1 MRNTRLLLAF
11 DLLTLIAASPAMAA
25 QQAGTLTAHLRGFE
39 EVPATAVANSGTFTA
54 TVNGAG
60 TEINFNLTYKVPEGT
75 VTQSHLHFA
84 QKGVNGGIV
93 IFLCSNLPNPPAGT
107 QACPEHEGSVSGT
120 ITAANV
126 LAQPNQSAVAGDLPS
141 VLRAIRGGIVYAN
154 VHTDQLPGGSIRGQ
168 VNFKPGPN
176 D

>member
-11 DLLTLIAASPAMAA
+11 ALLTLIAVSPALA
-25 QQAGTLTAHLRGFE
+25 QAGRMSAQLRGFE

-54 TVNGAG
+54 TVNGAN
-60 TEINFNLTYKVPEGT
+60 TEIDFNLTYKVPEGT
-75 VTQSHLHFA
+75 VTQAHLHFA

-93 IFLCSNLPNPPAGT
+93 LFLCSNLPNAPAGT
-107 QACPEHEGSVSGT
+107 QACPEHEGTVTGT
-120 ITAANV
+120 LTADDV
-126 LAQPNQSAVAGDLPS
+126 LAVTGQSAVAGDLPS

-168 VNFKPGPN
+168 LDFRRGRN

>member
-1 MRNTRLLLAF
+1 MRNVRLLLAF
-11 DLLTLIAASPAMAA
+11 ALLTLIAVSPAPAA

-39 EVPATAVANSGTFTA
+39 EVPATAVANTGTFTG

-60 TEINFNLTYKVPEGT
+60 TEITFNLKYDVPEGT
-75 VTQSHLHFA
+75 VTQAHLHFA

-93 IFLCSNLPNPPAGT
+93 IFLCSNLPNAPAGT
-107 QACPEHEGSVSGT
+107 QACPEHSGTVSGT
-120 ITAANV
+120 VDADNV
-126 LAQPNQSAVAGDLPS
+126 LAQPSQSAVAGDLPS
-141 VLRAIRGGIVYAN
+141 VLRAIRAGIVYAN

-168 VNFKPGPN
+168 VSFKPGRN

>member
-1 MRNTRLLLAF
+1 MRNNRLLLAF
-11 DLLTLIAASPAMAA
+11 ALLTLIAASPALA
-25 QQAGTLTAHLRGFE
+25 QAGRMTAQLRGFE

-54 TVNGAG
+54 TVNGAN

-75 VTQSHLHFA
+75 VTQAHLHFA

-120 ITAANV
+120 INAEDV
-126 LAQPNQSAVAGDLPS
+126 LAVNSQSAVAGDLPS
-141 VLRAIRGGIVYAN
+141 VLRAIRSGIVYAN

-168 VNFKPGPN
+168 VDFSRGRNN
-176 D
+176 